1 LSQAQISANIE
12 PVGTIVRTVT
22 EGLERALA
30 RGKGVLMLGPRQT
43 GKTTL
48 LGGIPTALTLNL
60 AHPEARQRYERR
72 PDLLR
77 AEVEALAHRRRS
89 PVVVLDEV
97 QKVPALLD
105 VAQDLMDRKVARIV
119 LCGSSARKLRRG
131 AHANLLPGR
140 VVSIRM
146 DPLMLREEPTRSL
159 ESRLLYGDL
168 PGFVLSGDDDA
179 RETDLASYVTTYLEE
194 EVRAEALVRNLASF
208 SRFLELAAAEA
219 GRIINRRALSQDVGV
234 AHTTIA
240 DYYQILEDCLITE
253 RIDPL
258 TRSVTRKKLTRS
270 PKVLFFDLGVRR
282 LAANEGRRPTRERL
296 GEWFEQ
302 WVGLE
307 LIRMTR
313 SLTARSPVRFWRDP
327 DGPEVD
333 WVLDLDDR
341 LTPIECKWTESPT
354 AEHARHLTTFLAE
367 HPSAT
372 RAYVVCR
379 TPRRYLLAP
388 RVEAV
393 PWQELP
399 AIVAA

>member
-1 LSQAQISANIE
+1 MGTTIPRLCASA
-12 PVGTIVRTVT
+12 V
-22 EGLERALA
+22 ERALA
-30 RGKGVLMLGPRQT
+30 RGKGVLLLGPRQT

-48 LGGIPTALTLNL
+48 LAGFEAALTLNL
-60 AHPEARQRYERR
+60 ASPEVRQRYERR
-72 PDLLR
+72 PHLLQR
-77 AEVEALAHRRRS
+77 EVEGLSSRRRS

-105 VAQDLMDRKVARIV
+105 VAQDLMDRKVARVV
-119 LCGSSARKLRRG
+119 LSGSSARKLRRG

-140 VVSIRM
+140 VVAIRM

-168 PGFVLSGDDDA
+168 PGFVLSGDDSD
-179 RETDLASYVTTYLEE
+179 RETDLASYVTTYLED

-219 GRIINRRALSQDVGV
+219 GRIINRRALSQEIGV

-240 DYYQILEDCLITE
+240 DYYQILEDCLIVE
-253 RIDPL
+253 RIEPL
-258 TRSVTRKKLTRS
+258 TTSATRKKLTRS

-282 LAANEGRRPTRERL
+282 LAASEGRRPARERL

-302 WVGLE
+302 WVGIE
-307 LIRMTR
+307 LVRMTR
-313 SLTARSPVRFWRDP
+313 GRSTRSPVRFWRDP

-333 WVLDLDDR
+333 WVLDLDGQ
-341 LTPIECKWTESPT
+341 LTPVECKWTEAPT
-354 AEHARHLTTFLAE
+354 AEHARHLRTFLAE
-367 HPSAT
+367 HPTAP
-372 RAYVVCR
+372 RAFIVCR
-379 TPRRYLLAP
+379 TPRRFAVAP
-388 RVEAV
+388 GVDAV

-399 AIVAA
+399 DLIAR

>member
-1 LSQAQISANIE
+1 MGTVPRQAAAA
-12 PVGTIVRTVT
+12 V
-22 EGLERALA
+22 ERALS
-30 RGKGVLMLGPRQT
+30 RGKGILLLGPRQT

-48 LGGIPTALTLNL
+48 LGDVEPALTLNL
-60 AHPEARQRYERR
+60 AAPDLRQRYERR
-72 PDLLR
+72 PHLLR
-77 AEVEALAHRRRS
+77 AEVEEVSSRHRS
-89 PVVVLDEV
+89 PIVVLDEV

-105 VAQDLMDRKVARIV
+105 VAQDLMDRKVARVV
-119 LCGSSARKLRRG
+119 LSGSSARKLRRG

-140 VVSIRM
+140 VVSIRL

-159 ESRLLYGDL
+159 EARLLYGDL
-168 PGFVLSGDDDA
+168 PGFVLSGDDHD

-219 GRIINRRALSQDVGV
+219 GRIINSRALSLEVGV

-240 DYYQILEDCLITE
+240 DYYQILEDCLLIE
-253 RIDPL
+253 RIEPL
-258 TRSVTRKKLTRS
+258 TRSSTRKKLTRS

-282 LAANEGRRPTRERL
+282 LAANEGRRPSRERF

-307 LIRMTR
+307 LVRMTR
-313 SLTARSPVRFWRDP
+313 DRAARSAVRFWRDP

-333 WVLDLDDR
+333 WVLDLDDE
-341 LTPIECKWTESPT
+341 LIPMECKWTEVPT
-354 AEHARHLTTFLAE
+354 AAHARHLRTFLAE
-367 HPSAT
+367 HPAAP
-372 RAYVVCR
+372 RAFIVCR
-379 TPRRYLLAP
+379 TPRRFAVAP

-393 PWQELP
+393 PWQDLPEL
-399 AIVAA
+399 VTS

>member
-1 LSQAQISANIE
+1 M
-12 PVGTIVRTVT
+12 GTTPRTATADVT
-22 EGLERALA
+22 RALA
-30 RGKGVLMLGPRQT
+30 RGKGVLLLGPRQT

-48 LGGIPTALTLNL
+48 LGAIEAALMLNL
-60 AHPEARQRYERR
+60 ARADIRQRYERR

-77 AEVEALAHRRRS
+77 VEVEGLASRRRS
-89 PVVVLDEV
+89 PIVVLDEV

-119 LCGSSARKLRRG
+119 LSGSSARKLRRG

-168 PGFVLSGDDDA
+168 PGFVLSGDDAA

-194 EVRAEALVRNLASF
+194 EVRAEALVRSLASF

-219 GRIINRRALSQDVGV
+219 GHIINRRALSQDVGV

-240 DYYQILEDCLITE
+240 DYYQILEDCLIVE
-253 RIDPL
+253 RVEPL
-258 TRSVTRKKLTRS
+258 TESPTRKKLTRS
-270 PKVLFFDLGVRR
+270 PKMLFFDLGVRR
-282 LAANEGRRPTRERL
+282 LAANEGRRATRERF

-307 LIRMTR
+307 LVRMTR
-313 SLTARSPVRFWRDP
+313 RHGARSPLRFWRDP

-333 WVLDLDDR
+333 WVLDVSNR

-354 AEHARHLTTFLAE
+354 AGDARHVLTFLAE
-367 HPSAT
+367 HR
-372 RAYVVCR
+372 RAERGFIVCR
-379 TPRRYLLAP
+379 TPRRYAVAP

-399 AIVAA
+399 ELVPAR